1 MPSFQALKISSK
13 YVSWYNTIKNDYAQ
27 NYGTRRG
34 CAGTTT
40 KLQIVLKTQENIYS
54 NSSTP
59 KILAKIS
66 SLIENF
72 KPEEIRQSS
81 LSLEIRSTL
90 PGNITITLSS
100 ILDSA
105 QSVLYVCMLKNS
117 NFITE
122 LSLEHQQPFQF
133 FFYCFIF

>member
-34 CAGTTT
+34 YAGTTT
-40 KLQIVLKTQENIYS
+40 KLQIAKLKTQENIYS
-54 NSSTP
+54 NPSTP

-66 SLIENF
+66 CLIENF
-72 KPEEIRQSS
+72 KPEEIFQSS
-81 LSLEIRSTL
+81 PSLEIRSTL
-90 PGNITITLSS
+90 PGNITVTLSS

-105 QSVLYVCMLKNS
+105 QSVLYQYACLKILTLLPNC
-117 NFITE
+117 
-122 LSLEHQQPFQF
+122 H
-133 FFYCFIF
+133 

>member
-1 MPSFQALKISSK
+1 MASIENNPGVLRILSDKDDSMQGAKIQTPKNPMPSFQALKISSK

-54 NSSTP
+54 NPSTP

-66 SLIENF
+66 
-72 KPEEIRQSS
+72 
-81 LSLEIRSTL
+81 
-90 PGNITITLSS
+90 
-100 ILDSA
+100 
-105 QSVLYVCMLKNS
+105 
-117 NFITE
+117 
-122 LSLEHQQPFQF
+122 
-133 FFYCFIF
+133 